1 MSSKDLGVTVKKADD
16 LSEWYTQVVTKAQLA
31 DYSSAKGFIVVMPY
45 GFSIWESI
53 KAHFDRK
60 IKEIG
65 HQNAYFPLLIPERLL
80 KKEAEHFEGFTPEVF
95 WVTHSG
101 NSELGERLAIRPTS
115 ETIINEA
122 YSRWV
127 KSWRDL
133 PVLINVWNSVL
144 RAEITSTKPFI
155 RTTEFLW
162 QEGHTVHG
170 SEEEAER
177 EVMTILDIY
186 KHLVEDQLAIPV
198 LVGKKTEREKFKGA
212 VYTTTLEAMMP
223 DGKAIQMGT
232 SHHLGQNFSKPFE
245 IKYLGKDEKEHFA
258 WTTSWG
264 ISWRL
269 IGATIMSHGDDKGL
283 VLPPKVAP
291 TQVVFV
297 PIHYKESDKE
307 NILQTVRHISV
318 ELEKHSIRTF
328 IDDREQY
335 TPGWK
340 YHEWEMKGVPLRVE
354 VGPRDMLSKQITVVR
369 RDSGKKTAILQS
381 ESTSQIVNILNEI
394 QLSLLQRAK
403 ETLDSLTTTAT
414 DMKQLAHIIETKG
427 GFVRA
432 FLSEDNDCEDKIK
445 QETGATVRIV
455 PFEEKA
461 KGKCVY
467 CGAANSRE
475 VVFARSY

>member
-1 MSSKDLGVTVKKADD
+1 MSAKDLGITVKKAAD

-31 DYSSAKGFIVVMPY
+31 DYSSAKGFMVLMPH

-53 KAHFDRK
+53 KEYFDKR

-65 HQNAYFPLLIPERLL
+65 HRNAYFPLLIPERLL
-80 KKEAEHFEGFTPEVF
+80 KREAEHFEGFTPEVF

-101 NSELGERLAIRPTS
+101 NNELGERLAIRPTS

-162 QEGHTVHG
+162 QEGHTVHET
-170 SEEEAER
+170 EEEAEK
-177 EVMTILDIY
+177 EVMTILEIY
-186 KHLVEDQLAIPV
+186 RQLVEDQIAIPV

-212 VYTTTLEAMMP
+212 DYTTTLEAMMP

-232 SHHLGQNFSKPFE
+232 SHQLGQNFSKPFE

-269 IGATIMSHGDDKGL
+269 IGAMIMAHGDDKGL
-283 VLPPKVAP
+283 VIPPRVAP
-291 TQVVFV
+291 TQVVFI
-297 PIHYKESDKE
+297 PIHYKESDKTV
-307 NILQTVRHISV
+307 ILETAHHIS
-318 ELEKHSIRTF
+318 EGLGKHSIRTY

-354 VGPRDMLSKQITVVR
+354 IGPRDMESKQVTLVR
-369 RDSGKKTAILQS
+369 RDTGKKTAVTQADS
-381 ESTSQIVNILNEI
+381 VTQIVKLLDEI
-394 QLSLLQRAK
+394 QESLLQRAK
-403 ETLDSLTTTAT
+403 ETQSKLTSTANNMT
-414 DMKQLAHIIETKG
+414 EFGLIIETSG
-427 GFVRA
+427 GFVKA
-432 FLSEDNDCEDKIK
+432 FLSEENDCEEKIK
-445 QETGATVRIV
+445 LETGATVRIV
-455 PFEEKA
+455 PFKESA
-461 KGKCVY
+461 RGVCVY
-467 CGAANSRE
+467 CGASNSRE

>member
-1 MSSKDLGVTVKKADD
+1 MSTKDLGISVKKAAD

-31 DYSSAKGFIVVMPY
+31 DYSSAKGFMVLMPH

-53 KAHFDRK
+53 KEHFDRK

-65 HQNAYFPLLIPERLL
+65 HRNAYFPLLIPERLL
-80 KKEAEHFEGFTPEVF
+80 KREAEHFEGFTPEVF

-101 NSELGERLAIRPTS
+101 NNELGERLAIRPTS

-155 RTTEFLW
+155 RTSEFLW
-162 QEGHTVHG
+162 QEGHTVH
-170 SEEEAER
+170 ETEAEAER
-177 EVMTILDIY
+177 EVMTILEIY
-186 KHLVEDQLAIPV
+186 RRLVEDQIAIPV

-269 IGATIMSHGDDKGL
+269 IGAMIMAHGDDKGL
-283 VLPPKVAP
+283 VLPPRVAP
-291 TQVVFV
+291 IQVVFV
-297 PIHYKESDKE
+297 PIHYKESDKKV
-307 NILQTVRHISV
+307 ILETARHIAEGLAKQSV
-318 ELEKHSIRTF
+318 RTY

-354 VGPRDMLSKQITVVR
+354 IGPRDTQSKQITLVR
-369 RDSGKKTAILQS
+369 RDNGKKTPVPLS
-381 ESTSQIVNILNEI
+381 DSTTHIVNTLDEI
-394 QLSLLQRAK
+394 QQSLLHTAK
-403 ETLDSLTTTAT
+403 ETQAKLTAT
-414 DMKQLAHIIETKG
+414 ANNMKEFAHIIETTG
-427 GFVRA
+427 GFVKA
-432 FLSEDNDCEDKIK
+432 FLSEDNDCEERIK
-445 QETGATVRIV
+445 LETGATVRIV
-455 PFEEKA
+455 PFKESA
-461 KGKCVY
+461 RGQCLY
-467 CGAANSRE
+467 CGAPNSRE